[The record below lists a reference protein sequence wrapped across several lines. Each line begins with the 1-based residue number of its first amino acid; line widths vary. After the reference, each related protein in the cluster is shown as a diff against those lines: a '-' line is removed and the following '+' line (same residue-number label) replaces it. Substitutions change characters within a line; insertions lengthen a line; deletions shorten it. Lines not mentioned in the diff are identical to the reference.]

1 MKFFKY
7 LFIAVITLGL
17 IGGAGYLLASSGIKS
32 NPGYVK
38 LVLPSHSSASAQV
51 AVDLGPNGVRP
62 LRWFIQRVVD
72 DAEYLELSQRVLLGV
87 LEDLQGVQLRVYEVQ
102 GNRPVFDQAINESVA
117 RLTQQG
123 WETLIKVQEDNER
136 VVMMQSLDQEQIA
149 GLSLLVSTPENAV
162 FTNLM
167 GPFSPE
173 ALAAIAEDAQSASW

>member
-38 LVLPSHSSASAQV
+38 LVLPSSNSASAQV

-62 LRWFIQRVVD
+62 IRWFIQRIAD
-72 DAEYLELSQRVLLGV
+72 DPERNLELPERLFMGV
-87 LEDLQGVQLRVYEVQ
+87 LDELQGVQLRVYEVQ
-102 GNRPVFDQAINESVA
+102 GNREIFEQAINKSA
-117 RLTQQG
+117 AALTQQG
-123 WETLIKVQEDNER
+123 WETLVKVRENNER
-136 VVMMQSLDQEQIA
+136 VVIMQSVDQDQIA
-149 GLSLLVSTPENAV
+149 GISLLVSTPENAV

-167 GPFSPE
+167 GPFNPE
-173 ALAAIAEDAQSASW
+173 SLAEIANR